1 VPQVPSLHLGS
12 SSHGARLAPPTT
24 LTQFLRD
31 NRSTK
36 KDPMKILI
44 TGSTGL
50 VGTALTQDLQRAGNT
65 VCRLVRPGTSTQT
78 IGNSQGFD
86 VNWNPATGELGGAA
100 VGADAVVNLA
110 GASIAEK
117 RWTPQRKQLLRSSRI
132 DTTRALVQALAKMSA
147 RPRVLISASATGIY
161 GNCGDETLTEASQP
175 GDDFLSEI
183 AKEWESESL
192 KAEALGIRVVRAR
205 LGVILS
211 KQGGALPQM
220 MRPFQFGVGGKI
232 GSGKQWMSWI
242 TLDDAVAILRLAL
255 ENANITGP
263 LNVVSPQPVT
273 NTEFTKLLAA
283 VLHRPALFPAPAFA
297 LRLLLGE
304 LADALLL
311 SSQRVQPAQ
320 LQKLNYQFTHPD
332 LAAALATIIQT

>member
-1 VPQVPSLHLGS
+1 
-12 SSHGARLAPPTT
+12 
-24 LTQFLRD
+24 
-31 NRSTK
+31 
-36 KDPMKILI
+36 MKILI

-78 IGNSQGFD
+78 IGGSQGFD

-117 RWTPQRKQLLRSSRI
+117 RWTPQRKQLLHSSRI

-147 RPRVLISASATGIY
+147 RPRVLVSASATGIY
-161 GNCGDETLTEASQP
+161 GNRGDKTLTETSQP

-183 AKEWESESL
+183 AKQWESEAL

-205 LGVILS
+205 FGVILS

-232 GSGKQWMSWI
+232 GSGKQWLSWI
-242 TLDDAVAILRLAL
+242 TLDDVVAILRLAL

-273 NTEFTKLLAA
+273 NAEFTKLLAA
-283 VLHRPALFPAPAFA
+283 TLHRPAFFPAPAFA
-297 LRLLLGE
+297 LRLLFGE
-304 LADALLL
+304 MADALLL
-311 SSQRVQPAQ
+311 SSQRVLPAQ
-320 LQKLNYQFTHPD
+320 LQKLNHPFLHPD
-332 LAAALATIIQT
+332 LASALNAVLARAAIT